1 MPWQDLLEAD
11 RAQPT
16 EYRWSRAS
24 DWGEALGLALNQA
37 GAVLLAKHFRKPVS
51 RLISGQI
58 GIIFKFYCQYRYR
71 HLGIYYYRS
80 CLLRA
85 IQWFTSQMSARG
97 LLVAG
102 SHTFKSNKTNKLNTR
117 KLLIGAVSSWQI
129 IFLLSVILTL
139 HINGVTVTIMWHFKV
154 MFTLNI

>member
-1 MPWQDLLEAD
+1 MWLFAYKRVWLFTQRVWLLAYRLVSRGASTEDLIKHSNIHIHDRCVKDLLEAD

-37 GAVLLAKHFRKPVS
+37 RAVLLAKQFRKPGS

-58 GIIFKFYCQYRYR
+58 GIVFKSYCQYQYR

-85 IQWFTSQMSARG
+85 IQ
-97 LLVAG
+97 
-102 SHTFKSNKTNKLNTR
+102 
-117 KLLIGAVSSWQI
+117 
-129 IFLLSVILTL
+129 
-139 HINGVTVTIMWHFKV
+139 
-154 MFTLNI
+154 